1 MRYLNEINKI
11 DYNEFFNTSLSLN
24 MTEVVLVDGEVESE
38 ISIFNRN
45 MQYGDGLFETC
56 VAKDRRVLF
65 WEHHFGR
72 LNNGCDRLNIKKIS
86 NSVWL
91 EDIKKALSLS
101 SKTNCIVK
109 LILSRGNSLR
119 GYSYTKDI
127 QPVRVVIVS
136 QMSEYKIKETYS
148 LEFAKSGFHS
158 NPKLAGI
165 KHCNRLEQIL
175 ARANMLA
182 DEAIMLDENQ
192 SVISVTQGNIY
203 YIFGN
208 KLITPKLERCGVIG
222 SRRSI
227 ILELSRLINLEV
239 KEDDISI
246 DQLLK
251 ANEVFVSNSL
261 IGIQPVTSI
270 GGYYLNKNPL
280 TEKIRAAYSSITQD
294 IKSWTC
300 L

>member
-1 MRYLNEINKI
+1 MEPLVIIN
-11 DYNEFFNTSLSLN
+11 
-24 MTEVVLVDGEVESE
+24 GEVKSNV
-38 ISIFNRN
+38 SIFNRN

-56 VAKDRRVLF
+56 VAKDNKVLF
-65 WEHHFGR
+65 WDNHFSR
-72 LNNGCDRLNIKKIS
+72 LNNGCDRLNIKKIA

-101 SKTNCIVK
+101 SEKNCIVK

-119 GYSYTKDI
+119 GYSYSKDI
-127 QPVRVVIVS
+127 EPVRVVIVS
-136 QMSEYKIKETYS
+136 QMNEYKTKETYS
-148 LEFAKSGFHS
+148 LEFAISGFHS
-158 NPKLAGI
+158 NPNLAGI

-175 ARANMLA
+175 ARTNMLA

-192 SVISVTQGNIY
+192 SVVSVTQGNIY
-203 YIFGN
+203 FIFGN
-208 KLITPKLERCGVIG
+208 KLVTPKLERCGVIG

-227 ILELSRLINLEV
+227 ILELSRLNNLEV
-239 KEDDISI
+239 REDDISI
-246 DQLLK
+246 KQLEK

-270 GGYYLNKNPL
+270 GDYYLTNNPI
-280 TEKIRAAYSSITQD
+280 TEKISAAYSSITQD

>member
-1 MRYLNEINKI
+1 MEPVVIIN
-11 DYNEFFNTSLSLN
+11 
-24 MTEVVLVDGEVESE
+24 GEAKSN

-56 VAKDRRVLF
+56 VAKDNKVLF
-65 WEHHFGR
+65 WKNHFAR
-72 LNNGCDRLNIKKIS
+72 LNNGCERLNIKKIA

-91 EDIKKALSLS
+91 EDIKKALSFAS
-101 SKTNCIVK
+101 EKTCIIK

-119 GYSYTKDI
+119 GYSYSRDI
-127 QPVRVVIVS
+127 EPVRVVIAS
-136 QMSEYKIKETYS
+136 QMNEYKAKENFS
-148 LEFAKSGFHS
+148 LEFASSGFHS
-158 NPKLAGI
+158 NPDLAGI
-165 KHCNRLEQIL
+165 KHCNRLEQIM
-175 ARANMLA
+175 ARTNMLA

-192 SVISVTQGNIY
+192 SIISVTQGNIY
-203 YIFGN
+203 FIFGN
-208 KLITPKLERCGVIG
+208 KLVTPKLDRCGVIG

-239 KEDDISI
+239 DEDTISSEQAI
-246 DQLLK
+246 K

-270 GGYYLNKNPL
+270 DSYCLNKNPL
-280 TEKIRAAYSSITQD
+280 TEKIRDAYTSITQD

>member
-1 MRYLNEINKI
+1 MEPLVIIN
-11 DYNEFFNTSLSLN
+11 
-24 MTEVVLVDGEVESE
+24 GEVKSNV
-38 ISIFNRN
+38 SIFNRN

-56 VAKDRRVLF
+56 VAKDNKVLF
-65 WEHHFGR
+65 WDNHFAR
-72 LNNGCDRLNIKKIS
+72 LNNGCDRLNIKKIA

-101 SKTNCIVK
+101 SEKNCIVK

-119 GYSYTKDI
+119 GYSYSKDI
-127 QPVRVVIVS
+127 EPVRVVIVS
-136 QMSEYKIKETYS
+136 QMNEYKTKETYS
-148 LEFAKSGFHS
+148 LEFAISGFHS
-158 NPKLAGI
+158 NPNLAGI

-175 ARANMLA
+175 ARTNMLA

-192 SVISVTQGNIY
+192 SVVSVTQGNIY
-203 YIFGN
+203 LIFGN

-227 ILELSRLINLEV
+227 ILELSRLTNLEV
-239 KEDDISI
+239 REDDISI
-246 DQLLK
+246 KQLEK

-270 GGYYLNKNPL
+270 GDYCLTNNPI
-280 TEKIRAAYSSITQD
+280 TEKISAAYSSITQD

>member
-1 MRYLNEINKI
+1 M
-11 DYNEFFNTSLSLN
+11 S
-24 MTEVVLVDGEVESE
+24 EVVLIDGEVESK

-56 VAKDRRVLF
+56 VAKDSQVLF
-65 WEHHFGR
+65 WENHFDR
-72 LNNGCDRLNIKKIS
+72 LNNGCKRLKIKKIA

-91 EDIKKALSLS
+91 KDIKKALSLS
-101 SKTNCIVK
+101 SENNCIVK

-119 GYSYTKDI
+119 GYSYSKDI
-127 QPVRVVIVS
+127 EPIRVVIVS
-136 QMSEYKIKETYS
+136 KLNEYKTKKTYS
-148 LEFAKSGFHS
+148 LEYAMSGFHS

-165 KHCNRLEQIL
+165 KHCNRLEQIM
-175 ARANMLA
+175 ARTNMLA
-182 DEAIMLDENQ
+182 DEAIMLDE
-192 SVISVTQGNIY
+192 SKSIISVTQGNLY
-203 YIFGN
+203 FIFGN
-208 KLITPKLERCGVIG
+208 KLVTPKLDKCGVIG

-227 ILELSRLINLEV
+227 ILELSRFINLEV
-239 KEDDISI
+239 AEDEISI
-246 DQLLK
+246 KQLEK

-270 GGYYLNKNPL
+270 GDYCLTNNPI

-294 IKSWTC
+294 SKSWTC